1 MLKSFLSTAGGYS
14 VSKLVQ
20 ELRGGGG
27 GGHPEMYS
35 GLDNNEGIKSSFQKM
50 P

>member
-27 GGHPEMYS
+27 HPEMYS